1 MPRVAHVVLRRA
13 RSRLE
18 GILVPT
24 PRSTSTPVLRL
35 VIGLMAVLGML
46 TFGAVTAPAAAA
58 CPIDGCHQ
66 PPDDPTPNPGPQPPA
81 PKYKLVIDKLHI
93 LDLQDTDGYDETII
107 KLDGVTKVAN
117 FGFPLGV
124 NTLYAPVVKPSF
136 TTAAYVE
143 VREHNTN
150 WWDDEIGTITF
161 YPLNPPLPV
170 GASYDNWAD
179 VRGSGAHYRLHFTLT
194 RI

>member
-1 MPRVAHVVLRRA
+1 MP
-13 RSRLE
+13 
-18 GILVPT
+18 I
-24 PRSTSTPVLRL
+24 PRSTPTPVLRL

-66 PPDDPTPNPGPQPPA
+66 PPDDPPPNPGPQPPA

-93 LDLQDTDGYDETII
+93 LDLQDTDGYDEPII
-107 KLDGVTKVAN
+107 KLDGVTKVSN
-117 FGFPLGV
+117 FGFSLGIS
-124 NTLYAPVVKPSF
+124 TLYAPVVKPSF
-136 TTAAYVE
+136 TTAAFVE

-150 WWDDEIGTITF
+150 WWDDEIGKITF
-161 YPLNPPLPV
+161 YPPNPPLPV
-170 GASYDNWAD
+170 GASSDSWAD